1 MIHDLSKVVDEV
13 DSGHGS
19 CVQQALRGRGQ
30 GHRPK
35 GSVSRWRR
43 ALPPGERRRG
53 EVMDLS
59 LHARRAVPRDGFGGP
74 SMRSRWPR
82 HANVPPSAAGCVS
95 TGSTRS
101 RCGGRKK
108 LDATKSMT
116 FDACAAAY
124 IDAHKAGWR
133 NAKHIDQWSS
143 TLATYA
149 SRSSAPYRCRPSM
162 SGS

>member
-1 MIHDLSKVVDEV
+1 MRFDGIDPIEV
-13 DSGHGS
+13 
-19 CVQQALRGRGQ
+19 
-30 GHRPK
+30 
-35 GSVSRWRR
+35 RR
-43 ALPPGERRRG
+43 AER
-53 EVMDLS
+53 EQ
-59 LHARRAVPRDGFGGP
+59 
-74 SMRSRWPR
+74 
-82 HANVPPSAAGCVS
+82 
-95 TGSTRS
+95 
-101 RCGGRKK
+101 KK
-108 LDATKSMT
+108 LDAAKSMT